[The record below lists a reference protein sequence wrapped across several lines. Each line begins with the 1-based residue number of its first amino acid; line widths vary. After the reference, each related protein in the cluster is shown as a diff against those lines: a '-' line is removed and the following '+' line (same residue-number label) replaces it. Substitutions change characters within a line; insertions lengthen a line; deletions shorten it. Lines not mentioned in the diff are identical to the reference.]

1 MTDLSYPTSVSVVE
15 RLTDSLG
22 LPEASIER
30 LIAIPVVLDALIRH
44 SSMDG
49 YALAGPAAL
58 HGVYL
63 SGPYVQRVPDELTFA
78 PVRTPGRRLPSD
90 GLLAAAAASLPGGS
104 ATTVDALGRATV
116 SYRGLLSRVEI
127 PLRIEGELVFEPDRV
142 VRARAD
148 ECGTGFIRDATLP
161 YRGPSGETVV
171 VRTALM
177 EELLARTLLALLDK
191 RRSDSAART
200 DDLRVVFSTYGRSA
214 RDVFAGPIRTAFL
227 AQMAQAPNPE
237 AGLSK
242 LADKMH
248 SMVSNSAS
256 DGSIDPSLRS
266 IGATGDWSAFE
277 DAFIDALNALR
288 SGR

>member
-1 MTDLSYPTSVSVVE
+1 MPDLAYPTSASVVE

-22 LPEASIER
+22 LPEASVER

-78 PVRTPGRRLPSD
+78 PARTPGKRLPAD
-90 GLLAAAAASLPGGS
+90 GLVAAAAAALPGGS
-104 ATTVDALGRATV
+104 ATAVDSLGRAMV
-116 SYRGLLSRVEI
+116 SYRGLVSRVEI
-127 PLRIEGELVFEPDRV
+127 PIRIDAELVFEPDHV
-142 VRARAD
+142 VRSKAD
-148 ECGTGFIRDATLP
+148 ECGTGFVRDATLP

-191 RRSDSAART
+191 RRSDAAART
-200 DDLRVVFSTYGRSA
+200 DDLRVVFSTYQRSA
-214 RDVFAGPIRTAFL
+214 REAFAGPVRAAFL
-227 AQMAQAPNPE
+227 AQMAQAPDPE
-237 AGLSK
+237 AGLSR
-242 LADKMH
+242 LAAKMH
-248 SMVSNSAS
+248 SMASNSAS
-256 DGSIDPSLRS
+256 DGALDPSLRS

-277 DAFIDALNALR
+277 DMLIDALDALR